1 MREVETDYL
10 VVGAGASGMAF
21 TDTLVAHTDAEVVL
35 VDRRHRPG
43 GHWLDAYPFVRLHQ
57 PSAYY
62 GVESRSL
69 GNNRIDEHG
78 PNAGFYER
86 ASAPEICDYYSRVL
100 DEHLLPTGRVRFF
113 GTSEYHGN
121 NGDGHLVVSLLDGS
135 EILVKPRRK
144 VVDATYVQSEIPSRH
159 VPGFTV
165 EPGVTLVPP
174 NDLVDLG
181 EPADRFTVIGA
192 GKTAM
197 DTCVW
202 LLEAGVD
209 PDRIRWIRA
218 RDPWQYDRNFMQP
231 LDLVG
236 SGVMRL
242 QARWV
247 ETAAAAEDGHDFA
260 RRLEDAG
267 VFVRIDP
274 SVEPLAFRGAT
285 VSPREIDALRTIEHV
300 VRASRVRSIG
310 RTTVTTDAG
319 DIPGGPREVYVDC
332 TAAGVR
338 PTVPRPVFEP
348 GRITIQYVTTGL
360 IPWCAATI
368 AVVEST
374 GVDDEEKNRLC
385 PPVVFSGDAADL
397 VRFAYSAMQGQ
408 VARARDEAVGPWSA
422 ASRLNPAQAALD
434 HIDDPDVAESLAF
447 MKEHTQAALR
457 NLERVTAIGRR
468 APADRGPHP
477 LQAPRRR
484 PGVANFHEPAAAARP
499 SIRGKRV
506 VPAHDRVARRFAVT
520 GARTGMRRLVGAW
533 LTVARLGGRMR
544 FAGSGRGGRGC
555 RARKP
560 KARRRVGG
568 RARVRP

>member
-1 MREVETDYL
+1 MRELETDYL

-62 GVESRSL
+62 GVESRQL

-86 ASAPEICDYYSRVL
+86 ASAPEICDYYLRVL
-100 DEHLLPTGRVRFF
+100 DEHLLPTGRVRFV

-135 EILVKPRRK
+135 EIVVKARRK

-192 GKTAM
+192 GKTGM

-209 PDRIRWIRA
+209 PERIRWIRA

-242 QARWV
+242 RARWV
-247 ETAAAAEDGHDFA
+247 ETAAAAEDGRDFA

-274 SVEPLAFRGAT
+274 SVEPLAFRSAT

-300 VRASRVRSIG
+300 VRARRVRSIG

-332 TAAGVR
+332 TAAGLR
-338 PTVPRPVFEP
+338 PTVARPVFEP
-348 GRITIQYVTTGL
+348 GRITIQYVATGL

-374 GVDDEEKNRLC
+374 GLDDEEKNRLC
-385 PPVVFSGDAADL
+385 PPVVHSGDAADL
-397 VRFAYSAMQGQ
+397 VRFAYSAMQGA
-408 VARARDEAVGPWSA
+408 VARAADEVVGPWSA
-422 ASRLNPAQAALD
+422 ASRLNPGQAALE
-434 HIDDPDVAESLAF
+434 HIDDADVAESLAF
-447 MKEHTQAALR
+447 MKEHTQAALE
-457 NLERVTAIGRR
+457 NLERVTAM
-468 APADRGPHP
+468 
-477 LQAPRRR
+477 
-484 PGVANFHEPAAAARP
+484 E
-499 SIRGKRV
+499 
-506 VPAHDRVARRFAVT
+506 
-520 GARTGMRRLVGAW
+520 
-533 LTVARLGGRMR
+533 
-544 FAGSGRGGRGC
+544 SGD
-555 RARKP
+555 
-560 KARRRVGG
+560 
-568 RARVRP
+568 

>member
-62 GVESRSL
+62 GVDSRPL

-86 ASAPEICDYYSRVL
+86 ASGPEICDYYSRVL
-100 DEHLLPTGRVRFF
+100 DESLLPTGRVRFF
-113 GTSEYHGN
+113 GSSEYRGG

-135 EILVKPRRK
+135 ETVVKPRRK
-144 VVDATYVQSEIPSRH
+144 AVDATYVQSEIPSRR

-174 NDLVDLG
+174 NGLVNLG
-181 EPADRFTVIGA
+181 APADRFTVIGA
-192 GKTAM
+192 GKTGM

-218 RDPWQYDRNFMQP
+218 RDPWQYDRNFLQP
-231 LDLVG
+231 LNLVG
-236 SGVMRL
+236 SVMRL
-242 QARWV
+242 RARWV
-247 ETAAAAEDGHDFA
+247 ETAATAEDGRDFA

-310 RTTVTTDAG
+310 RTTVTTDAD

-332 TAAGVR
+332 TAAGLR
-338 PTVPRPVFEP
+338 PTVARPVFEP

-408 VARARDEAVGPWSA
+408 LARARDEVVGPWSA
-422 ASRLNPAQAALD
+422 ASRLNPGQAALE

-447 MKEHTQAALR
+447 TKEHTQAALR
-457 NLERVTAIGRR
+457 NLER
-468 APADRGPHP
+468 
-477 LQAPRRR
+477 
-484 PGVANFHEPAAAARP
+484 AA
-499 SIRGKRV
+499 V
-506 VPAHDRVARRFAVT
+506 VDSRD
-520 GARTGMRRLVGAW
+520 
-533 LTVARLGGRMR
+533 
-544 FAGSGRGGRGC
+544 
-555 RARKP
+555 
-560 KARRRVGG
+560 
-568 RARVRP
+568 